1 MNKTWLFART
11 EVRNSL
17 GRKTFV
23 LFAFGLPI
31 LMGIVAL
38 GFALIN
44 QGDGESET
52 ADILVESSE
61 PSDVGYVDPGHQIQS
76 LPENVPTDWLKPYP
90 DQEAA
95 MRALEDGEIRGFYLI
110 PEDYVAAGE
119 LTLVKL
125 TYNPLNPEPT
135 ETFQWI
141 LLYNMAGEDQA
152 LATSLWQPL
161 DLTLTSIAPPS
172 EDSGEETWINELL
185 PTVMTL
191 ILYMVI
197 IMTSSIL
204 INAISDEK
212 KNRVMEIVLS
222 SASSNQFIS
231 GKIIAGG
238 ILGLMMIFTWLGLF
252 WLVSTF
258 GGASL
263 NIPADFVL
271 PTNLLAWAVV
281 YAFLGYAMYG
291 SLMAGLGALS
301 PDVKDARGLTMMI
314 LLPLIFGYML
324 NIFIQINPDGPIAVI
339 ASLFPLTA
347 PVTMI
352 IRMTVTEVPVWQAAL
367 AAVFMVATAVLI
379 IRLVAQFFRAQIL
392 LSGQQPTVK
401 RYFQTLL
408 GRAT

>member
-1 MNKTWLFART
+1 
-11 EVRNSL
+11 
-17 GRKTFV
+17 
-23 LFAFGLPI
+23 
-31 LMGIVAL
+31 
-38 GFALIN
+38 
-44 QGDGESET
+44 
-52 ADILVESSE
+52 
-61 PSDVGYVDPGHQIQS
+61 
-76 LPENVPTDWLKPYP
+76 
-90 DQEAA
+90 
-95 MRALEDGEIRGFYLI
+95 MRALEDGEIRGFYLV
-110 PEDYVAAGE
+110 PEDYVDAGE

-125 TYNPLNPEPT
+125 TYNPMDPEPT

-141 LLYNMAGEDQA
+141 LLYNMAGGDQA

-172 EDSGEETWINELL
+172 EDGGEETWINELL
-185 PTVMTL
+185 HTIMTL

-197 IMTSSIL
+197 IMTSSLL

-263 NIPADFVL
+263 NIPADFEL
-271 PTNLLAWAVV
+271 PTNLLVWAVV

-291 SLMAGLGALS
+291 SLMAGIGALT
-301 PDVKDARGLTMMI
+301 PDVKDARSLTMIIM
-314 LLPLIFGYML
+314 LPLIFGYLL
-324 NIFIQINPDGPIAVI
+324 NIFIQNNPNGPIAVI

-352 IRMTVTEVPVWQAAL
+352 IRMTVTEVPVWQSAL
-367 AAVFMVATAVLI
+367 AAVLMVATAALI
-379 IRLVAQFFRAQIL
+379 IRLVAHFFRAQIL

>member
-23 LFAFGLPI
+23 FFAFGLPI
-31 LMGIVAL
+31 LIGIVAI
-38 GFALIN
+38 GFAFFN
-44 QGDGESET
+44 RDNGEPKT
-52 ADILVESSE
+52 ADVLVESPE
-61 PSDVGYVDPGHQIQS
+61 PTDVGYVDPGGHIQT

-90 DQEAA
+90 DQDAA
-95 MRALEDGEIRGFYLI
+95 LLALEDGEIRGFYFI

-119 LTLVKL
+119 LSLVKL
-125 TYNPLNPEPT
+125 THNPMSTEPT

-141 LLYNMAGEDQA
+141 LLYNMAGGDQA
-152 LATSLWQPL
+152 LATSLWAPL

-172 EDSGEETWINELL
+172 EDSGEETWITEML
-185 PTVMTL
+185 PTLMTL

-197 IMTSSIL
+197 IMTSQIL

-231 GKIIAGG
+231 GKILAGG
-238 ILGLMMIFTWLGLF
+238 ILGLMMIFTWLGIF
-252 WLVSTF
+252 WMVSTF

-263 NIPADFVL
+263 NIPADFEL
-271 PTNLLAWAVV
+271 PINLLVWAVV

-301 PDVKDARGLTMMI
+301 PDVKDARSMSMII

-324 NIFIQINPDGPIAVI
+324 NVFIQINPDGPIAVI

-367 AAVFMVATAVLI
+367 AAVLMVAAAALI
-379 IRLVAQFFRAQIL
+379 IRLVAHFFRAQIL
-392 LSGQQPTVK
+392 LSGQQPTPK
-401 RYFQTLL
+401 RFFKTLL

>member
-31 LMGIVAL
+31 LIGIVAL

-44 QGDGESET
+44 RDNGEPDA
-52 ADILVESSE
+52 ADVLVESPE
-61 PSDVGYVDPGHQIQS
+61 PTDVGYVDPGRHIQS
-76 LPENVPTDWLKPYP
+76 LPENDPTDWLKPYP
-90 DQEAA
+90 DQDAA
-95 MRALEDGEIRGFYLI
+95 LLALEDGEIRGFYFI
-110 PEDYVAAGE
+110 PEDYVTAGE
-119 LTLVKL
+119 LSLVKL
-125 TYNPLNPEPT
+125 THNPMSNEPT

-141 LLYNMAGEDQA
+141 LLYNIAGGDQA

-172 EDSGEETWINELL
+172 EDSGEETWITEML
-185 PTVMTL
+185 PTIMTL

-197 IMTSSIL
+197 IMTAQLL

-222 SASSNQFIS
+222 SASSNQFLS
-231 GKIIAGG
+231 GKILAGG

-263 NIPADFVL
+263 NIPADFEL
-271 PTNLLAWAVV
+271 PTNLLVWAVV

-291 SLMAGLGALS
+291 SLMAGIGALT
-301 PDVKDARGLTMMI
+301 PDVKDARSLTMII
-314 LLPLIFGYML
+314 LLPLIFGYLL
-324 NIFIQINPDGPIAVI
+324 NIFIQNNPDGPIAVI

-352 IRMTVTEVPVWQAAL
+352 IRMTVTEVPVWQSAL
-367 AAVFMVATAVLI
+367 SAVLMVATAALI
-379 IRLVAQFFRAQIL
+379 IRLVAHFFRAQIL